1 MKLHCIDNPK
11 NERRDVVIVS
21 VPWTDT
27 KIPLMAP
34 AQLKP
39 VVESAGMSCLAT
51 DLNAEVYTWA
61 QAHPKTEQLLKFFFN
76 ESLDPEVKDDLF
88 ELMSSIAEQI
98 LSWKPR
104 IVGLS
109 VFTYVNQVSAKWIAW
124 AIKKLD
130 PSVTII
136 IGGAGCLPTF
146 TGPSIFAKQLIAA
159 GLVDYHIRGDGEHSL
174 YQFLINNKQYAGI
187 NSLEWRELSMEE
199 MRKLPSPDYSQYH
212 FEDYEKKALPLVG
225 SRGCV
230 RRCKFCDYIANWK
243 KFNWRTAEDIFSEMK
258 SQYKK
263 YGIRFFKFQ
272 DSLTNGNMKEFTE
285 LTRLLSEYNLANP
298 DESFGWNG
306 YYIFRE
312 HNSNTAREWQMV
324 ADSGADWLA
333 VGIENLNQHIRYE
346 IGKKFSNEAIDVHL
360 ELAKKHNINIQLLNI
375 VGWVNETQKDIDF
388 IKQWL
393 RDHTRYKDILN
404 LQFGG
409 TLGIFPNTWL
419 ESNFDKLGL
428 ERVNNTPQGWVNRKI
443 DSTPEKRA
451 QWALDIN
458 KLAKSLGYT
467 VAENLD
473 NHYVLE
479 SMINDKI

>member
-1 MKLHCIDNPK
+1 MKFHCIDNPK
-11 NERRDVVIVS
+11 NETRDVVIVS

-27 KIPLMAP
+27 RIPLMAP

-51 DLNAEVYTWA
+51 DLNVEVYNWA
-61 QAHPKTEQLLKFFFN
+61 KAHPKKEKLLKFFFD
-76 ESLDPEVKDDLF
+76 ESLDTEVKEDLF

-98 LSWKPR
+98 LKWKPS

-109 VFTYVNQVSAKWIAW
+109 VFTYVNQASAKWIAW

-130 PSVTII
+130 PNVTII

-146 TGPSIFAKQLIAA
+146 TGPSIFAKQLISA

-174 YQFLINNKQYAGI
+174 YQLLIKNKKYAGI

-199 MRKLPSPDYSQYH
+199 MRKLPTPDYSQYH
-212 FEDYEKKALPLVG
+212 FEDYKKKALPLIG

-243 KFNWRTAEDIFSEMK
+243 NFNWRTADDIFDEMK

-263 YGIRFFKFQ
+263 YGIRYFKFQ
-272 DSLTNGNMKEFTE
+272 DSLTNGNMREFTG
-285 LTRLLSEYNLANP
+285 LTKLLSEYNLANP
-298 DESFGWNG
+298 DKSFRWNG

-312 HNSNTAREWQMV
+312 HNSNTAHEWQMV
-324 ADSGADWLA
+324 TDSGAESLS

-360 ELAKKHNINIQLLNI
+360 ELAKKHNVKIQLLNI

-393 RDHTRYKDILN
+393 RDHTMYKGILH

-428 ERVNNTPQGWVNRKI
+428 ERVGNSPQGWINRKI

-458 KLAKSLGYT
+458 KLAKELGYS
-467 VAENLD
+467 VADNLD